1 MRIKQSNKQAG
12 RFVKTIFKNFVTLLL
27 NKSDYRDSGTSI
39 PRLYYTYCTLE
50 GINCVPSW
58 KYAVF
63 RKSAAE
69 IVS

>member
-39 PRLYYTYCTLE
+39 PRLYYTLE
-50 GINCVPSW
+50 GINCAPSW

-69 IVS
+69 IIS